1 MYMFGSL
8 ITAMV
13 TPFDINDTLDCTEA
27 QRIAQHLES
36 TGSDALVLSGTTGES
51 PTLTHAEELDLYR
64 AVLDA
69 VTIPIIAGTGSNCTH
84 TAIAATQA
92 AEALGVHASLQVT
105 PYYNRPTQSGL
116 IAHFTAIADA
126 TQLPIILYNIP
137 GRTSVNMTPETIAT
151 LAKHP
156 RIVGVKEAG
165 GCVEMVRNIR
175 ALTPESFIIYA
186 GDDGLI
192 LPFMDAG
199 ATGVVSVASHI
210 VGPQLKQL
218 IEHHQA
224 GERTASQAIADALM
238 PLCDA
243 LFMTTN
249 PVPVKAAMNQLGF
262 STGNPRLPL
271 VPLTA
276 SELDALQKAL
286 APYA

>member
-1 MYMFGSL
+1 M
-8 ITAMV
+8 I
-13 TPFDINDTLDCTEA
+13 TPFDTGDTLDCTEA
-27 QRIAQHLES
+27 KRIAQHLKS

-51 PTLTHAEELDLYR
+51 PTLTHAEESDLYR

-69 VTIPIIAGTGSNCTH
+69 VDIPIIAGTGSNCTQ

-105 PYYNRPTQSGL
+105 PYYNRPSQAGL

-165 GCVEMVRNIR
+165 GCVDMVRTIR

-192 LPFMDAG
+192 VPFMDAG
-199 ATGVVSVASHI
+199 AIGVVSVASHI

-218 IEHHQA
+218 IKHHQA
-224 GERTASQAIADALM
+224 GETPASQAIADALM

-249 PVPVKAAMNQLGF
+249 PVPVKAAMNHLGF
-262 STGNPRLPL
+262 SVGNPRLPL

-276 SELDALQKAL
+276 SELDALQRVL
-286 APYA
+286 APYIKIH

>member
-1 MYMFGSL
+1 MFESL
-8 ITAMV
+8 ITAMI
-13 TPFDINDTLDCTEA
+13 TPFDQSGTLDCAEA
-27 QRIAQHLES
+27 QRVAQHLAS

-51 PTLTHAEELDLYR
+51 PTLTHKEEEDLYR

-69 VTIPIIAGTGSNCTH
+69 VDIPIIAGTGSNCTQ
-84 TAIAATQA
+84 TAIAATQS

-105 PYYNRPTQSGL
+105 PYYNRPSQAGL

-165 GCVEMVRNIR
+165 GCVDMVRNIR

-192 LPFMDAG
+192 VPFMDAG
-199 ATGVVSVASHI
+199 AIGVVSVASHI

-218 IEHHQA
+218 IKHHQA
-224 GERTASQAIADALM
+224 GERTASQAIADELM

-262 STGNPRLPL
+262 SVGNPRLPL

-276 SELDALQKAL
+276 TELDALQKAL
-286 APYA
+286 APYLA

>member
-1 MYMFGSL
+1 MFGSL
-8 ITAMV
+8 ITAMI
-13 TPFDINDTLDCTEA
+13 TPFDQSGALDCAEA
-27 QRIAQHLES
+27 QRVARHLAA

-51 PTLTHAEELDLYR
+51 PTLTHAEEADLYR

-69 VTIPIIAGTGSNCTH
+69 VDIPVIAGTGSNCTQ

-105 PYYNRPTQSGL
+105 PYYNRPSQAGL

-165 GCVEMVRNIR
+165 GCVDMVRNIR

-192 LPFMDAG
+192 VPFMDAG
-199 ATGVVSVASHI
+199 AIGVVSVASHI

-218 IEHHQA
+218 IKHHQA
-224 GERTASQAIADALM
+224 GETAASQTIADALM

-243 LFMTTN
+243 LFMTTT

-262 STGNPRLPL
+262 SVGNPRLPL

-276 SELDALQKAL
+276 NELDALQKAL
-286 APYA
+286 APYV

>member
-218 IEHHQA
+218 IEHQQA
-224 GERTASQAIADALM
+224 DETAHSQAIADELM

>member
-1 MYMFGSL
+1 M
-8 ITAMV
+8 I
-13 TPFDINDTLDCTEA
+13 TPFDQSGALDCAEA
-27 QRIAQHLES
+27 QRVARHLAA

-51 PTLTHAEELDLYR
+51 PTLTHAEEADLYR

-69 VTIPIIAGTGSNCTH
+69 VDIPVIAGTGSNCTQ

-105 PYYNRPTQSGL
+105 PYYNRPSQAGL

-165 GCVEMVRNIR
+165 GCVDMVRNIR

-192 LPFMDAG
+192 VPFMDAG
-199 ATGVVSVASHI
+199 AIGVVSVASHI

-218 IEHHQA
+218 IKHHQS
-224 GERTASQAIADALM
+224 GETAASQAIADALM

-262 STGNPRLPL
+262 SVGNPRLPL

-276 SELDALQKAL
+276 NELDALQKAL
-286 APYA
+286 APYV

>member
-1 MYMFGSL
+1 MFGSL
-8 ITAMV
+8 ITAMI
-13 TPFDINDTLDCTEA
+13 TPFDQSGALDCAEA
-27 QRIAQHLES
+27 QRVARHLAS
-36 TGSDALVLSGTTGES
+36 TGSDAIVLSGTTGES
-51 PTLTHAEELDLYR
+51 PTLTHSEEADLYR

-69 VTIPIIAGTGSNCTH
+69 VDIPVIAGTGSNCTQ

-92 AEALGVHASLQVT
+92 AESLGVHASLQVT
-105 PYYNRPTQSGL
+105 PYYNRPSQAGL

-165 GCVEMVRNIR
+165 GCVDMVRNIR

-192 LPFMDAG
+192 VPFMDAG
-199 ATGVVSVASHI
+199 AIGVVSVASHI

-218 IEHHQA
+218 IKHHQA
-224 GERTASQAIADALM
+224 GERTTSQAIADELM

-262 STGNPRLPL
+262 SVGNPRLPL

-276 SELDALQKAL
+276 NELDALQKAL

>member
-1 MYMFGSL
+1 MFGSL
-8 ITAMV
+8 ITAMI
-13 TPFDINDTLDCTEA
+13 TPFDQSGALDCAEA
-27 QRIAQHLES
+27 QRVARHLAA

-51 PTLTHAEELDLYR
+51 PTLTHAEEADLYR

-69 VTIPIIAGTGSNCTH
+69 VDIPVIAGTGSNCTQ

-105 PYYNRPTQSGL
+105 PYYNRPSQAGL

-165 GCVEMVRNIR
+165 GCVDMVRNIR

-192 LPFMDAG
+192 VPFMDAG
-199 ATGVVSVASHI
+199 AIGVVSVASHI

-218 IEHHQA
+218 IKHHQA
-224 GERTASQAIADALM
+224 GETAASQTIADALM

-262 STGNPRLPL
+262 SVGNPRLPL

-276 SELDALQKAL
+276 NELDALQKAL
-286 APYA
+286 APYV

>member
-1 MYMFGSL
+1 M
-8 ITAMV
+8 I
-13 TPFDINDTLDCTEA
+13 TPFDQSGALDCAEA
-27 QRIAQHLES
+27 QRVARHLAA
-36 TGSDALVLSGTTGES
+36 TGSDAIVLSGTTGES
-51 PTLTHAEELDLYR
+51 PTLTHSEEADLYR

-69 VTIPIIAGTGSNCTH
+69 VDIPVIAGTGSNCTQ

-105 PYYNRPTQSGL
+105 PYYNRPSQAGL

-137 GRTSVNMTPETIAT
+137 GRTSVNMTPETIAA

-165 GCVEMVRNIR
+165 GCVDMVRNIR

-192 LPFMDAG
+192 VPFMDAG
-199 ATGVVSVASHI
+199 AIGVVSVASHI

-218 IEHHQA
+218 IKHHEA
-224 GERTASQAIADALM
+224 GERTASQTIADELM

-262 STGNPRLPL
+262 SVGNPRLPL

-276 SELDALQKAL
+276 NELDALQKAL
-286 APYA
+286 APYLA